1 MFINLF
7 FSYSFS
13 WVKKRV
19 NNSKDKLKGIIER
32 LTTGKK
38 SVFMETILFEAGEAG
53 IGESLVEEGMNQL
66 IAENFI
72 YVPLKGVVKKTMI
85 AQAINS
91 A

>member
-1 MFINLF
+1 MFINKIF
-7 FSYSFS
+7 NYNFS

-38 SVFMETILFEAGEAG
+38 SIFMETILFEAGEAG
-53 IGESLVEEGMNQL
+53 IGESLVEEGLKQL

-72 YVPLKGVVKKTMI
+72 YVPFKGIVKKTMI
-85 AQAINS
+85 A
-91 A
+91 